1 MHVLF
6 IYCTLVKVTVTSPT
20 MFFFNITYLYLY
32 FGKFFHTVLKY
43 YSFYFYLLNYI
54 VFDLYNDIL
63 EIYKLYRYQ
72 FAKWRHF
79 EGHDVFYANKQFWVP
94 VLAVCFFIYIR
105 ILEGIERIEESWK

>member
-1 MHVLF
+1 MNYLAQETEKTAEVDVHACFVYLLY
-6 IYCTLVKVTVTSPT
+6 ISQSDSYIADNV
-20 MFFFNITYLYLY
+20 FFNITYLYLY

-79 EGHDVFYANKQFWVP
+79 EGHDVFYANKQF
-94 VLAVCFFIYIR
+94 
-105 ILEGIERIEESWK
+105 